1 MKENLME
8 EVKKASEEFKKR
20 REGYK
25 KAKKGIQINL
35 TDLIGDNLTEEEIK
49 ERCETLLKW
58 INKDRKDDD
67 EYIDYIWSEFG
78 NDEEWE
84 KRMPPIY
91 EKNKRIEPIEKAINQ
106 VNNIANEYLIKE
118 EAERKKQAEQKTKKS
133 AKRRKQVEDLP
144 F

>member
-1 MKENLME
+1 MKNLLE

-35 TDLIGDNLTEEEIK
+35 SDLIGDNLTEEEIK
-49 ERCETLLKW
+49 ERCETLIKW

-91 EKNKRIEPIEKAINQ
+91 EKNKRIEPIEKAIKPKATVLTQ
-106 VNNIANEYLIKE
+106 LILL
-118 EAERKKQAEQKTKKS
+118 T
-133 AKRRKQVEDLP
+133 
-144 F
+144 